1 MQPNAGDAG
10 RRKHRK
16 TSKKKSNR
24 KAESMRRPRPHAGG
38 AAVSAPT
45 LSDHSTQAKPSKPAL
60 PGGVYGIE
68 SQLQVLK
75 STAQAYRKPHHREA
89 AMLVIATA
97 GCFLI
102 PASAGH
108 LLLSLQD
115 WAFLLTV
122 VLLVTWLL
130 VRMRRYHEVLNMHFD
145 KGLARIN
152 QAVAD
157 PSERL
162 VYRSKMAKLRIEWL
176 APRKFFES
184 GSSLLAALVLYAVAL
199 VAAHSGSWM
208 R

>member
-1 MQPNAGDAG
+1 
-10 RRKHRK
+10 
-16 TSKKKSNR
+16 
-24 KAESMRRPRPHAGG
+24 
-38 AAVSAPT
+38 
-45 LSDHSTQAKPSKPAL
+45 
-60 PGGVYGIE
+60 
-68 SQLQVLK
+68 
-75 STAQAYRKPHHREA
+75 
-89 AMLVIATA
+89 
-97 GCFLI
+97 
-102 PASAGH
+102 
-108 LLLSLQD
+108 
-115 WAFLLTV
+115 
-122 VLLVTWLL
+122 
-130 VRMRRYHEVLNMHFD
+130 MRRYHEVLNMHFD